1 MTPEE
6 FIAKWGPF
14 IGAGRVENLKFD
26 LNRVILSRKDWSD
39 SNIVSSTPLFCKEG
53 IKKSKSN
60 TV

>member
-6 FIAKWGPF
+6 FIVKWGPF
-14 IGAGRVENLKFD
+14 IGAGRIENLKFD
-26 LNRVILSRKDWSD
+26 LDRVILSSKNGSD
-39 SNIVSSTPLFCKEG
+39 SNIISSAPLFCKEG